1 MKVIRIILFV
11 VLNSVL
17 FAQQQRITGRVIS
30 ETNQKVI
37 AGAIIQL
44 NSDGKKY
51 ITDKNGN
58 FEIPASFNQKVQL
71 LVVHS
76 DFQVQYKQIQASAT
90 DTIKVLIKLKQRIT
104 DLQAIDV
111 YAKQK
116 PETLCSSPKFSI
128 YDFDF
133 FEDKYILLTSTNE
146 LKTAEL
152 KLVSSSGSL
161 ISNYFIP
168 KEAGEPKYFYKDFE
182 GYTDLVCKDTVL
194 RIDVL
199 NNQLWPLTIPK
210 NEFDNFY
217 ANVNDSINQFLLH
230 HNWWSDYPV
239 FSYFSLKN
247 NDTLSNS
254 FHTVCDADLLKLYN
268 IEYRYLPTYAKLEC
282 RRIADKLKIDKYIVA
297 ALMSG
302 FTKSYYYEPLYA
314 PLFVLKDTIHIFNH
328 YVNYL
333 YHYSKDLVLLDSVKI
348 NYHHPKN
355 WKEWKK
361 QLLVDK
367 QQNKVY
373 AFFSRNGHHYIKGI
387 NSATGQE
394 LGSYQLQNHSAQKIK
409 LKDGYLYYVYRPFDS
424 TQEKFLYREQIRLE

>member
-1 MKVIRIILFV
+1 MNLIRIIFFV

-17 FAQQQRITGRVIS
+17 FGQQQLITGRVIS
-30 ETNQKVI
+30 EANQKAVK
-37 AGAIIQL
+37 GTIIQL
-44 NSDGKKY
+44 NSEGKQFV
-51 ITDKNGN
+51 TDNNGY
-58 FEIPASFNQKVQL
+58 FEIPFSFNQKVQL
-71 LVVHS
+71 LVVHN
-76 DFQVQYKQIQASAT
+76 DFQIQNKQIQAST
-90 DTIKVLIKLKQRIT
+90 KDTIKVLIKLKQRIT

-111 YAKQK
+111 YATQK
-116 PETLCSSPKFSI
+116 PETLCSSPKYSI

-133 FEDKYILLTSTNE
+133 FDDKYILLTSENE

-152 KLVSSSGSL
+152 KLVSSNGSEL
-161 ISNYFIP
+161 SNFVIP

-182 GYTDLVCKDTVL
+182 GYTDLVCADTVL

-199 NNQLWPLTIPK
+199 NDQLWPITIPK
-210 NEFDNFY
+210 KDFESFY
-217 ANVNDSINQFLLH
+217 ANINDSVNRFLLH
-230 HNWWSDYPV
+230 NNWWANYPV

-247 NDTLSNS
+247 NDSLSQILR
-254 FHTVCDADLLKLYN
+254 TVCDADLLKLYN

-302 FTKSYYYEPLYA
+302 FTKTHFYEPLYA
-314 PLFVLKDTIHIFNH
+314 PLIVLNDTIHVFNH
-328 YVNYL
+328 YANYL
-333 YHYSKDLVLLDSVKI
+333 YHYSKDLVMLDSVKI

-361 QLLVDK
+361 QILVDK
-367 QQNKVY
+367 QLNKVY

-387 NSATGQE
+387 NTTTGAE
-394 LGSYQLQNHSAQKIK
+394 LGSYHLQHHSAQKIK

-424 TQEKFLYREQIRLE
+424 TQEKFLYREKIRLE